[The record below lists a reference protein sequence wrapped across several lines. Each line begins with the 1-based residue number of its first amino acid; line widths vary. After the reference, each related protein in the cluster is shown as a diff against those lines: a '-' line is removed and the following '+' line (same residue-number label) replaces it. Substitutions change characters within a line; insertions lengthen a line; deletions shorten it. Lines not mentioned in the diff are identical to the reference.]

1 MASCCGSGDGRGAGV
16 VKGSEPH
23 DAVRA
28 TNRTRVPNRFAG
40 SLLIGDLWGM
50 STVDRLLKSSEVPR
64 WHPAAPRFSAALD
77 HAEPDPVAGQNLH
90 EFGRRVHD
98 VDLVARLPGTSGTA
112 PTRSSLAASSSSRE
126 AGPSGPSPR
135 DRRWRPGAPAP
146 PGPSIPPASPGSCEC
161 GGRRCTRCRCCRG
174 SGPRP
179 RRRGRVGG
187 RRRGGHP
194 TAREGMTRKWGGH
207 WGNLPN
213 VWAMKARNPRRTRY
227 PLVRHLSVK
236 TGETYQRMGLSWR
249 SPTRPPAR

>member
-1 MASCCGSGDGRGAGV
+1 MRLGPQTGQGCQTVSVDRSSFG
-16 VKGSEPH
+16 
-23 DAVRA
+23 
-28 TNRTRVPNRFAG
+28 
-40 SLLIGDLWGM
+40 IWGDLYG
-50 STVDRLLKSSEVPR
+50 SRLLESSAVPR

-112 PTRSSLAASSSSRE
+112 PTRSSIAASSSRK
-126 AGPSGPSPR
+126 AGPSGSSPR
-135 DRRWRPGAPAP
+135 ARRWCPGAPAP

-179 RRRGRVGG
+179 RWRGRVGGQVGG

-194 TAREGMTRKWGGH
+194 TAREGMMRKWG
-207 WGNLPN
+207 
-213 VWAMKARNPRRTRY
+213 VIR
-227 PLVRHLSVK
+227 
-236 TGETYQRMGLSWR
+236 ETYGTSGR
-249 SPTRPPAR
+249 